1 MTSIDNNR
9 REPKQ
14 FDAFWRHAIDELRQI
29 PFNFQVHPLYDQQ
42 GIDEVGEFSYR
53 GAKKEAI
60 YGFYLKHKEG
70 VRPTILM
77 FHGYGWHKGEPLEY
91 KDWYDLGM
99 NVFAIDIRG
108 QRGLTKDRFP
118 YPSGDHRLMT
128 RGLGYPEHYYLKHV
142 YQDGLQLIQLVKT
155 LPFVDQHKII
165 LHGGSQGGGIVFA
178 LAGLSDVFLT
188 FADVPSYSFFEG
200 RIQTRNGSVREI
212 ADYVDEKKLDK
223 KQILES
229 LSYFDLIYFA
239 PRIKAPLIAS
249 VGLKDDICPAVYFMK
264 AFDLLDVDK
273 EIYEYPN
280 AGHEGG
286 ASTHHQVKI
295 ERLKKYLNVQ

>member
-165 LHGGSQGGGIVFA
+165 LHGCSQGGGIVFA